1 MTESEPVWPCALDAA
16 VCIEQRLLY
25 ELDGLR
31 DDCSVLDEKVLR
43 WTGEDWREPK
53 S

>member
-1 MTESEPVWPCALDAA
+1 MTESEPVWPCVPDAA

-25 ELDGLR
+25 ELEGLR
-31 DDCSVLDEKVLR
+31 DCSVLDEKVLR